1 MATILSGAGL
11 RVTSPLQIARR
22 PIFPPQSFDIIM
34 SAQGKPSSSQHTLRF
49 KSHRTTI
56 LLLVTPT
63 DPFTTIKSALLS
75 SLRATGLQSLPLQD
89 RSAPI
94 PNSPD
99 DVILGVPVDRN
110 DYSKGWVD
118 LLIPEADHDENGDE
132 DGGGGGG
139 GKVKK
144 GSVLNESPLG
154 AGLRDGDVIAFR
166 FRGEGEREGEKTEEW
181 DVVIPSY
188 EEEDAEEEARK
199 MET

>member
-1 MATILSGAGL
+1 M
-11 RVTSPLQIARR
+11 
-22 PIFPPQSFDIIM
+22 
-34 SAQGKPSSSQHTLRF
+34 
-49 KSHRTTI
+49 
-56 LLLVTPT
+56 
-63 DPFTTIKSALLS
+63 
-75 SLRATGLQSLPLQD
+75 
-89 RSAPI
+89 
-94 PNSPD
+94 
-99 DVILGVPVDRN
+99 PVDRN
-110 DYSKGWVD
+110 DYNKGWVD
-118 LLIPEADHDENGDE
+118 LLIPEVEDGEDE

-166 FRGEGEREGEKTEEW
+166 FRGEGERTEEW